1 MTDTTAYRSTD
12 KGKAEVAAKP
22 GTLKPGMKGL
32 LAAVGAKA
40 TAESLRAKFPKA
52 GDIAAALAQLAR
64 DGYIEP
70 MPAETPKAPVTQVP
84 KPAAAQPAPPA
95 AKPAATA
102 DDSPL
107 SHLFDEKPKEP
118 TLQQRKMAEGT
129 ISGRRKLKAGYQ
141 ISIINRPGRPLVPR
155 GGAGQK
161 HVVLIIDGHEAEAL
175 ETARGL
181 MQSGFEVRGAATKAE
196 IVTALGKQPLPDL
209 IVMDVEL
216 QDAVGLDLLGKL
228 REQAELKETPII
240 VVTARS
246 ERDDVVAAL
255 AYGASGYLNKP
266 LKTETLVRHVKEAL
280 GLD

>member
-1 MTDTTAYRSTD
+1 MTDTTAYRTTD
-12 KGKAEVAAKP
+12 KGRAEVAARP
-22 GTLKPGMKGL
+22 GQLKPGMKGL

-40 TAESLRAKFPKA
+40 TADSLRAKFPKA
-52 GDIAAALAQLAR
+52 GDIAAALSQLAT
-64 DGYIEP
+64 DGYIEVV
-70 MPAETPKAPVTQVP
+70 PAAPVKPAVPATARAAAPKAAG
-84 KPAAAQPAPPA
+84 PAVG
-95 AKPAATA
+95 
-102 DDSPL
+102 SL
-107 SHLFDEKPKEP
+107 ENLFNEKPKEP

-196 IVTALGKQPLPDL
+196 IVAALGKQPLPDL